1 MENILVT
8 AVIPTRNRPELV
20 QRAIAS
26 VRAQTYRPIDIV
38 VVIDGPDEATRAA
51 LAAIADDRLRVVALD
66 KSVGGSDARNIGA
79 QNVRGE
85 WIAFL
90 DDDDEWL
97 PGKIEKQLALAART
111 NETYPVIS
119 GQLIAKSP
127 YGEFIWPR
135 RFPADAE
142 PISEY
147 LFNRK
152 TFFRGE
158 GQLQTSMLLTR
169 KSLMELV
176 PFTSGLRKHQD
187 FDWYL
192 RVFQTPG
199 ARFHFVPEP
208 LVNLY
213 LEEDRESITTRPDWR
228 FSLDW
233 LKANRERMTKRAYAG
248 FISTQLAPEA
258 SLQGAWSAAPRLFWE
273 MFRHGKPD
281 HMDVSMF
288 AAMWLMRPS
297 FRRTLRAWR
306 HPHAEKQTA

>member
-20 QRAIAS
+20 KRAIAS
-26 VRAQTYRPIDIV
+26 VRAQMCQPIDIV
-38 VVIDGPDEATRAA
+38 VVVDGPDDATRAA
-51 LAAIADDRLRVVALD
+51 LAAIADDRLRVVALE
-66 KSVGGSDARNIGA
+66 KSVGGSDARNIGVCKA
-79 QNVRGE
+79 RSE
-85 WIAFL
+85 WIGFL

-97 PGKIEKQLALAART
+97 PGKIAKQLALAAQAS
-111 NETYPVIS
+111 EPYPVIS

-127 YGEFIWPR
+127 YGEFVWPR
-135 RFPADAE
+135 RFPGDAE

-176 PFTSGLRKHQD
+176 PFASGLRKHQD

-213 LEEDRESITTRPDWR
+213 LEEDRESITSRPDWK
-228 FSLDW
+228 FSLNW
-233 LKANRERMTKRAYAG
+233 LHSSRERMTRRAYAG

-258 SLQGAWSAAPRLFWE
+258 SLQGAWAAAPRLFWE

-306 HPHAEKQTA
+306 HPHAEKQLA

>member
-1 MENILVT
+1 MQNVLVT
-8 AVIPTRNRPELV
+8 AVIPTRNRPELLM
-20 QRAIAS
+20 RAIAS
-26 VRAQTYRPIDIV
+26 VQAQTCERIEIV
-38 VVIDGPDEATRAA
+38 VVIDGPDTATEAA
-51 LAAIADDRLRVVALD
+51 LKVMAHERLRFVALQE
-66 KSVGGSDARNIGA
+66 SVGGSDARNIGVQHA
-79 QNVRGE
+79 KTE

-97 PGKIEKQLALAART
+97 PGKIEKQLVLAGRAG
-111 NETYPVIS
+111 EPYPVIS

-127 YGEFIWPR
+127 YGDFVWPR
-135 RFPADAE
+135 RFPAESE

-187 FDWYL
+187 FEWYL
-192 RVFQTPG
+192 RVSQVPG
-199 ARFHFVPEP
+199 AQFHFVPEP

-213 LEEDRESITTRPDWR
+213 LEENRDSITGRPDWR

-233 LKANRERMTKRAYAG
+233 LRANRKRMTGRAYAG
-248 FISTQLAPEA
+248 FVSTQLAPEA
-258 SLQGAWSAAPRLFWE
+258 SQQGAWGAAPQLLAE

-281 HMDVSMF
+281 YMDVSIF

-297 FRRTLRAWR
+297 LRRTLRAWR
-306 HPHAEKQTA
+306 HSNSAKQAA

>member
-1 MENILVT
+1 MENILIT
-8 AVIPTRNRPELV
+8 AVIPTRNRPDLV
-20 QRAIAS
+20 KRAIAS
-26 VRAQTYRPIDIV
+26 VRAQTYEPIEIV
-38 VVIDGPDEATRAA
+38 VVIDGPDDATRAA
-51 LAAIADDRLRVVALD
+51 LAAIADERLRVIALD
-66 KSVGGSDARNIGA
+66 KSVGGSDARNTG
-79 QNVRGE
+79 VRNARSE

-97 PGKIEKQLALAART
+97 PGKIEKQLALAAQT
-111 NETYPVIS
+111 SEPYPVIS

-127 YGEFIWPR
+127 YGDFTWPR
-135 RFPADAE
+135 RFPDDGE

-199 ARFHFVPEP
+199 ARFYFVPEP

-213 LEEDRESITTRPDWR
+213 LEEGRESITTRPDWR

-233 LKANRERMTKRAYAG
+233 LKSSRARMTRRAYAG

-258 SLQGAWSAAPRLFWE
+258 SLQGAWVAAPRLFWE
-273 MFRHGKPD
+273 MFRRGKPD
-281 HMDVSMF
+281 YMDVSMF

-306 HPHAEKQTA
+306 HPHAEKQLA